1 MMVGLTRYQTVGAF
15 GNLTREKCLLVWMSL
30 GSIGGAAIGGLLP
43 GIVSARA
50 LTLLLG
56 VVLAVSAAKVFR
68 RP

>member
-1 MMVGLTRYQTVGAF
+1 MMVGLTRYATAGAF
-15 GNLTREKCLLVWMSL
+15 ATLTREKCLLTWMSL
-30 GSIGGAAIGGLLP
+30 GSIGGAALGGLLL

-68 RP
+68 RA